1 MGLQSESVTH
11 DRTID
16 LIQEYK
22 KQNLTAQ
29 CHIENSQHSLV
40 TTQGAEA
47 SVSSV
52 DLERR
57 NCS

>member
-1 MGLQSESVTH
+1 MGLQSEPVTH

-16 LIQEYK
+16 LIKEYK
-22 KQNLTAQ
+22 KRNLTAQ

-40 TTQGAEA
+40 STQGAEE

-52 DLERR
+52 DLE
-57 NCS
+57 